1 MSRTHRL
8 FDLLQ
13 MLRRHRRPVSGA
25 VLAREAGISL
35 RTLYRDIAAL
45 QAMGAEIEGEPGMG
59 YVLRPGFLLPPLMLS
74 PQEIEAL
81 ALGLKWAAR
90 RTDAEM
96 GQAARNA
103 MAKIAAVLPAGLRE
117 KMEDDALL
125 IGPGWPR
132 PEAVELALLRRALNE
147 EKKLALTY
155 TGEKGKKTQRVVW
168 PVTLGFFETTR
179 ILAAWCELRQ
189 DFRHFRADRIEAAN
203 ILLERTPKPRRA
215 LVREWRQTLLTKTDR
230 EAPYNFASS
239 HEKGK
244 APMNKELIFY
254 TNPQS
259 RGAVVHWMLEETG
272 CPYTIKVLNY
282 GTTMKAPD
290 YLAIN
295 PMGKVP
301 AIKHGSQIVT
311 EGAAI
316 CAYLADAF
324 PEAGLLPGPEHR
336 GSYYRWLFF
345 AAACV
350 EPAMSN
356 HAAGWDPATPELQ
369 QRFGYGSYAQALD
382 ALSGW
387 LKGKTY
393 VAGDHFT
400 AADVIV
406 GSLLHFGM
414 SFGGIEKRPEFEAYT
429 TPLMARPAALRAKEQ
444 AAQLAAQKAW
454 DAA

>member
-1 MSRTHRL
+1 MSRAHRL

-25 VLAREAGISL
+25 VLACEAGISL

-45 QAMGAEIEGEPGMG
+45 QAMGAEIDGEPGLG

-74 PQEIEAL
+74 AQEIEAL

-90 RTDAEM
+90 RTDADM

-117 KMEDDALL
+117 RMEDDALL
-125 IGPGWPR
+125 IGPGWER
-132 PEAVELALLRRALNE
+132 PQVVELALLRRALTE
-147 EKKLALTY
+147 EKKLALAY
-155 TGEKGKKTQRVVW
+155 TGEKGAKTQRIVW

-179 ILAAWCELRQ
+179 VLAAWCELRQ
-189 DFRHFRADRIEAAN
+189 DFRHFRADRVAAAD
-203 ILLERTPKPRRA
+203 ILAERIPKPRRT
-215 LVREWRQTLLTKTDR
+215 LMKEWRQTLLTKTDR
-230 EAPYNFASS
+230 DMSYSFASP

-244 APMNKELIFY
+244 VPMSKDLIFY

-259 RGAVVHWMLEETG
+259 RGGIVHWMLEEVG
-272 CPYTIKVLNY
+272 CPYTVEVLDY
-282 GTTMKAPD
+282 ATTMKAPA

-301 AIKHGSQIVT
+301 AMKHGDQVVT

-324 PEAGLLPGPEHR
+324 PEAGLLPAPEHR

-356 HAAGWDPATPELQ
+356 HSVGWDPATPEMRR
-369 QRFGYGSYAQALD
+369 RFGYGCYAEVLD
-382 ALSGW
+382 ALAGW
-387 LKGKTY
+387 LKGRAY

-400 AADVIV
+400 AADVFV
-406 GSLLHFGM
+406 GSMLNFGM
-414 SFGGIEKRPEFEAYT
+414 RFGVIEKRPEFEAYAV
-429 TPLMARPAALRAKEQ
+429 PLAARPAALRATEK
-444 AAQLAAQKAW
+444 AAQLAAQKSW